1 MTNYEQQLDRVFY
14 ALSDST
20 RRAVLAQ
27 LSEDPA
33 PVGALAEPFEMAL
46 PSFLQHLKVLEECG
60 LAKSKKSGRV
70 RTYQLTPDPLVEVEG
85 WLKDKRILWE
95 KRLDR
100 LDDYLLNM
108 KGNVDE

>member
-1 MTNYEQQLDRVFY
+1 MTNYNQQLDRVFY

-27 LSEDPA
+27 LSNKPE
-33 PVGALAEPFEMAL
+33 PVSVLAQPFEMAL

-60 LAKSKKSGRV
+60 LAKSKKTGRV
-70 RTYQLTPDPLVEVEG
+70 RTYQLTPDPLIDVED
-85 WLKDKRILWE
+85 WLKDKRVLWE

-100 LDDYLLNM
+100 LDNYLMNM
-108 KGNVDE
+108 KGKVDD